1 MLLLLVRALVILALI
16 GHVVAA
22 HAMTVAV
29 APEEIR
35 CQWPPGGPENIGLR
49 ELPLHTG
56 GAIEARELW
65 RGGSAAGQ
73 IAVPRFDGG
82 RDRLYAKFELFDAAN
97 GKALGP
103 PQCVT
108 DFSALPRRTH
118 PLGSLATKKG
128 VTCVLDVANVVAL
141 GAGQVAENIDL
152 GGLLDWQS
160 AEPAL
165 SFDFEGRRVGLRA
178 STVAHLDAKLK
189 AMHAAKLRVT
199 GILLNYVNAA
209 TPRTSPLVHPLTDPA
224 TVPAGPAA
232 FNTATADG
240 LFHYRAL
247 LHWLVERYTREDAAF
262 GQLAGLVIGNEVQS
276 HWTWYHLGHVEPEVL
291 LREYTTA
298 LRVADLASRSVHED
312 FPIYVSLEHHWTMP
326 ASEDLTM
333 GFSGVEVLE
342 GVNERA
348 RREGD
353 FPWHLAFH
361 PYPENLFDPAF
372 WRDQSAPLRLDAPR
386 LTFHNLEV
394 LPAFLRQPRFLHA
407 GKPRR
412 IALTEQG
419 FHCAETPEGE
429 TLQAAAFAFAWKKVQ
444 AIPEIESFLY
454 HRHVDHPHEFGLHCG
469 LLAHDGSS
477 NILGIGRAR
486 KIWEVMQKA
495 GTPGEDAAF
504 AFALPVIG
512 RKDWGD
518 VLAAKLDP
526 PKPTWRETGRV
537 VFDFVAQREAAAQEN
552 LQSLEVRHIGPA
564 DEVSQIAMQEHP
576 KPQGAGRLSYRVS
589 IPAAPAGQRCLLIFD
604 ALLNHPRSNGAG
616 FTVAVDGQE
625 VFARKLAGGERVP
638 AEVDLAPWAGREVA
652 IVFAVDALADPTYD
666 WATWVAPRV
675 VLR

>member
-1 MLLLLVRALVILALI
+1 MSLLSRNLAVLTFLAR
-16 GHVVAA
+16 VVAA
-22 HAMTVAV
+22 QELAVAV
-29 APEEIR
+29 SPQEIR

-49 ELPLHTG
+49 ESPLHTG
-56 GAIEARELW
+56 GNSEVKELW
-65 RGGSAAGQ
+65 RGGSASGHAV
-73 IAVPRFDGG
+73 VPRFDST
-82 RDRLYAKFELFDAAN
+82 RDRLYSKFELFDAAN
-97 GKALGP
+97 GMSLGP

-118 PLGSLATKKG
+118 SLGSLATKKG
-128 VTCVLDVANVVAL
+128 VTCILDVANVVAL
-141 GAGQVAENIDL
+141 GTGQVAENIDL

-165 SFDFEGRRVGLRA
+165 SFDFEGRRVGLHPA
-178 STVAHLDAKLK
+178 AVAHLDAKLK
-189 AMHAAKLRVT
+189 ALHAAKLRVT
-199 GILLNYVNAA
+199 GILLNYVQAN

-262 GQLAGLVIGNEVQS
+262 GHLAGLVIGNEVQS

-291 LREYTTA
+291 LREYSVA
-298 LRVADLASRSVHED
+298 LRVADLATRSVHAD

-326 ASEDLTM
+326 ASDDPTM
-333 GFSGVEVLE
+333 GISGVEVLE
-342 GVNERA
+342 GVSERA

-372 WRDQSAPLRLDAPR
+372 WRDHSAPLRLDAPR

-394 LPAFLRQPRFLHA
+394 LPAFLREPQFLFA

-419 FHCAETPEGE
+419 FHCAETPDGE
-429 TLQAAAFAFAWKKVQ
+429 ALQAAAFALAWKKVQ

-477 NILGIGRAR
+477 NIVGIGRAR
-486 KIWEVMQKA
+486 KIWDVMQKA
-495 GTPGEDAAF
+495 GTADEDAAF
-504 AFALPVIG
+504 AFALPIIG
-512 RKDWGD
+512 RTDWRD
-518 VLAAKLDP
+518 VLATKLDP
-526 PKPTWRETGRV
+526 PKPVRRETGRV
-537 VFDFVAQREAAAQEN
+537 VFDFVAQRKAAAQEN

-564 DEVSQIAMQEHP
+564 DEVSQVAMQEHP
-576 KPQGAGRLSYRVS
+576 KPQGAGRLTYRVA
-589 IPAAPAGQRCLLIFD
+589 IPAAPAGLRCLLIFD
-604 ALLNHPRSNGAG
+604 ALLNHPQSKGAG
-616 FTVAVDGQE
+616 FAVEVDGRE
-625 VFARKLAGGERVP
+625 VFARKLTGGERVP
-638 AEVDLAPWAGREVA
+638 AEVDLAPWAGREAAV
-652 IVFAVDALADPTYD
+652 VFAVDALADPAYD
-666 WATWVAPRV
+666 WATWVAPRI